1 MFDWNVAYAPNYL
14 CKEGILTTVEEIKNS
29 GYEIIPAKV
38 PGNIELDMMAA
49 GKLEDVYYSTNTLK
63 VQELEN
69 LHMWY
74 FTTIEMETTDFLL
87 HFDGIDT
94 IADIYVNGVLEK
106 SVDNMF
112 LEYDIY
118 PDWKK
123 GENEIVVHI
132 KPVCIEARKYRIP
145 ASSNAP
151 KYNGGSLY
159 VRKAAHMYAWDIM
172 PRIISAGIW
181 KDVSIRP
188 ILKDRIREVYF
199 VTNKI
204 DLQNKKAAM
213 RFFIDVDADA
223 DFMKDY
229 TYTVEGVC
237 GESKFSFSEQL
248 WHTQQQRFFSVENA
262 KVWWPKNA
270 GEQNL
275 YDTKISLYYKGE
287 LCDTYTLKVGIRTIE
302 LERTD
307 VTDTNASGEFCFCVN
322 GKKIFVLGSNWVP
335 LDALHSNDR
344 NRLEQ
349 ALNLVDDIGCNM
361 LRCWGGNVYE
371 SDRFFEICDEK
382 GILIWQDFAM
392 GCAVYPQ
399 EETFAKMLEKEAVYQ
414 IKRLRNH
421 ACLALWAGDN
431 EGDLCYM
438 EWARFMRDPN
448 KNILTR
454 RVLAQAVET
463 HDYSRNYLPS
473 SPYVSQSAFDI
484 KLSSKGLAQDIL
496 PEDHLWGPRDYF
508 KGEYYKK
515 TFCHFASET
524 GYHGFPSPKSLQK
537 FLKNPEKIFNEDGHP
552 TDEYLA
558 HATSAELDVNSD
570 YAYRIRL
577 AHNQVVTLF
586 GSASDELAEFARQ
599 SQISQAE
606 AKKYFIERFRVA
618 KWKRT
623 GIIWWNL
630 LDGWP
635 QVSDAVVDYYFTKK
649 LAYHYIKRSQEPVCL
664 MFDEPQDNILSLM
677 GVNDFGEDA
686 VVSYKVTDVLAGE
699 QVLSGSTHICADS
712 AQKIGQMK
720 IKEGEKV
727 FYLIEWDYKGRKY
740 KNHYFTNIIDID
752 YNSYMKALKQCGMN
766 DFEGF

>member
-1 MFDWNVAYAPNYL
+1 MFCWQVAYAPNYL
-14 CKEGILTTVEEIKNS
+14 CKEQRITTIAEIAAS
-29 GYEIIPAKV
+29 GYDVIPATV
-38 PGNIELDMMAA
+38 PGNFEIDMMKA
-49 GKLEDVYYSTNTLK
+49 GKLEDIYYSTNTLK
-63 VQELEN
+63 AQELEN
-69 LHMWY
+69 LHLWY
-74 FTTIEMETTDFLL
+74 FTKVEIEDVDSLL

-94 IADIYVNGVLEK
+94 IADIYVNGVLVK

-112 LEYDIY
+112 LGYDVY
-118 PDWKK
+118 PDWKQ
-123 GENEIVVHI
+123 GENELVVHI

-159 VRKAAHMYAWDIM
+159 VRKAAHMYTWDIM

-181 KDVSIRP
+181 KEVSIQP
-188 ILKDRIREVYF
+188 SKKNQIHDVYF
-199 VTNKI
+199 VTNHI
-204 DLQNKKAAM
+204 DLENKTAEL
-213 RFFIDVDADA
+213 RFFIDLDAEG

-229 TYTVEGVC
+229 SYTVEGVC
-237 GESKFSFSEQL
+237 GESKFAFSEQL
-248 WHTQQQRFFSVENA
+248 WHTQQQKFFTVENA
-262 KVWWPKNA
+262 QFWWPRNA

-275 YDTKISLYYKGE
+275 YDTKISLYYQGE
-287 LCDTYTLKVGIRTIE
+287 LCDTYSLKLGIRTMK

-307 VTDTNASGEFCFCVN
+307 VTDTNGSGEFCFRVN

-335 LDALHSNDR
+335 LDALHSNDI

-349 ALNLVDDIGCNM
+349 ALDLVEDIGCNM

-371 SDRFFEICDEK
+371 SDRFFELCDEK

-399 EETFAKMLEKEAVYQ
+399 EEQFAKMLEEEAVYQ

-438 EWARFMRDPN
+438 EWGRFRRDPN

-463 HDYSRNYLPS
+463 HDYARDYLPS
-473 SPYVSQSAFDI
+473 SPYVSQAAFDMNI
-484 KLSSKGLAQDIL
+484 DLSGVVADVL

-515 TFCHFASET
+515 AFCHFASET
-524 GYHGFPSPKSLQK
+524 GYHGFPSPESLHK
-537 FLKNPEKIFNEDGHP
+537 FLKNPEQIFREDGHP
-552 TDEYLA
+552 TDEYLV
-558 HATSAELDVNSD
+558 HASSSELDVHSD

-586 GSASDELAEFARQ
+586 GEASEELLEFVRQ

-623 GIIWWNL
+623 GIIWWNI

-664 MFDEPQDNILSLM
+664 MFDEPMENYLSLM
-677 GVNDFGEDA
+677 GVNDLSEDA
-686 VVSYKVTDVLAGE
+686 DVSYTVTDVLSGKK
-699 QVLSGSTHICADS
+699 VLDGTTHLRADS
-712 AQKIGQMK
+712 AQKIGEMQ
-720 IKEGEKV
+720 IAEGEKV
-727 FYLIEWDYKGRKY
+727 FYLITWERGGKTY

-752 YNSYMKALKQCGMN
+752 YTSYMQALKQCGM
-766 DFEGF
+766 DEFEGF